1 MRVVNGSELS
11 QRASLGLL
19 CSQDVCVRVVGPRF
33 TRRFLQPARPRTHAV
48 NRLLTLHRHKKKTQG
63 VAGHGT
69 AQEEIG
75 MSSLAKGDV
84 MAGNSSRQKGLG
96 RGRASV
102 ATVVGGW
109 PAHVSFA
116 LIMASLD
123 STSISA
129 QRQQMSVDLTARR
142 CSDVGRLESRLP
154 WMRQH
159 DQQTPARETITRVEE
174 KRAKGKEPPSP
185 VLRQAAAQHTKL
197 RRAPGTQ

>member
-1 MRVVNGSELS
+1 M
-11 QRASLGLL
+11 
-19 CSQDVCVRVVGPRF
+19 RVVGPRF
-33 TRRFLQPARPRTHAV
+33 TRRFLQPARPPTHAV
-48 NRLLTLHRHKKKTQG
+48 TRLLTLHRHKKKAQG

-75 MSSLAKGDV
+75 MSSLARGDV

-142 CSDVGRLESRLP
+142 CSDVGWLESRLP

-159 DQQTPARETITRVEE
+159 DQQTPARVANKQSHALKKSARREKNHRVPFSD
-174 KRAKGKEPPSP
+174 RQQLSTPSSAE
-185 VLRQAAAQHTKL
+185 LQARNACPL
-197 RRAPGTQ
+197 VR